1 MALDLRRLGP
11 EEVIEWID
19 LMDDLEQV
27 ELSNEEDVLVW
38 ALENSG
44 KFSNKSL
51 YRLMTSSGEI
61 DLRMKQL

>member
-1 MALDLRRLGP
+1 MALDLRRRLGP
-11 EEVIEWID
+11 EEVIEWTD
-19 LMDDLEQV
+19 LMNDLEQV

-51 YRLMTSSGEI
+51 
-61 DLRMKQL
+61 